1 MNKEIDIVCLGE
13 ALIDFFAVQTGVYLP
28 EVDSFKKAPG
38 GAPANVAVGCAK
50 LGLKTSFFGRV
61 GDDEFG
67 RFLAGI
73 LEGNSVDISQLQY
86 DNNIRTGLAFISLPT
101 PNTREFLFYRNPS
114 ADMYIDHKEF
124 DNNILGNT
132 IIFHFGSITLIEEPS
147 RTSTY
152 KAVEVAKSNNATI
165 SYDPNL
171 REMLWPS
178 LETAEKTIRDAV
190 SFADI
195 IKCTD
200 NELRLITGE
209 DDIQKGMEK
218 ILLMGPRICIT
229 TMGEN
234 GSFYA
239 TKKFFGKVEA
249 FKADTVDA
257 SGCGDSFVAG
267 ILYNII
273 KKGINDLLNNER
285 ILIEALEF
293 SSAAAALTSTR
304 KGVVNSLPSK
314 KEIEKFLL
322 KYK

>member
-13 ALIDFFAVQTGVYLP
+13 VLIDFFAEHKGVSLP
-28 EVDSFKKAPG
+28 EVESFKKAPG

-50 LGLKTSFFGRV
+50 LGLKTSFLGRV

-67 RFLAGI
+67 RFLAEI
-73 LEGNSVDISQLQY
+73 LEINSVDISQLQY
-86 DNNIRTGLAFISLPT
+86 DKNIRTGLAFISLPT

-132 IIFHFGSITLIEEPS
+132 KIFHFGSITLIGEPS

-152 KAVEVAKSNNATI
+152 KAIEVAKSNNAMT

-171 REMLWPS
+171 REMMWPS
-178 LETAEKTIRDAV
+178 FEAAEKTIRGAV
-190 SFADI
+190 PFADI

-200 NELRLITGE
+200 NELRLITGISN
-209 DDIQKGMEK
+209 IQKGMEK
-218 ILLMGPRICIT
+218 ILLMGPRLCIVT
-229 TMGEN
+229 LGED

-239 TKKFFGKVEA
+239 TKKYFGKIDA
-249 FKADTVDA
+249 FKVHTVDA

-267 ILYNII
+267 MLYNII
-273 KKGINDLLNNER
+273 KKGIKDLLNNER
-285 ILIEALEF
+285 ILIEALKF
-293 SSAAAALTSTR
+293 SSAAAALTSTSA
-304 KGVVNSLPSK
+304 GVINSLPNK

-322 KYK
+322 K